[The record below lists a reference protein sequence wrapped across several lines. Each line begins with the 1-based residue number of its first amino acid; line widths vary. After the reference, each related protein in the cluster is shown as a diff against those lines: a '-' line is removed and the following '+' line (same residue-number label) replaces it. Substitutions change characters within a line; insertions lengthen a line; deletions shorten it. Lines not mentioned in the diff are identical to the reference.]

1 MKLDRHHT
9 QDCRE
14 PAVVGQEVDGAG
26 GRSNADLFHG
36 EFHQAWAADL
46 QQPMPFKVSNFR
58 IRVGGWMSGDAAF
71 AAKPFGVHSH
81 GSRKDVVFSVSPVLI
96 HFRALLL
103 LGRVTAGV
111 VCVAR
116 SLERLVF
123 RLGGG
128 PVDRQR
134 HLGGGGE
141 RDAIPKVHFVNPDV
155 NFSTAE
161 LRQGLCDGGLNLFS
175 RMFL

>member
-1 MKLDRHHT
+1 MKLDRHHP

-14 PAVVGQEVDGAG
+14 PAVICQEVNGAG
-26 GRSNADLFHG
+26 GCSNAHRFPWPFLILRP
-36 EFHQAWAADL
+36 ADL
-46 QQPMPFKVSNFR
+46 QKPVPFQVSDFR
-58 IRVGGWMSGDAAF
+58 IGVFGGMAADSVLADEPVRVRRHGGC
-71 AAKPFGVHSH
+71 
-81 GSRKDVVFSVSPVLI
+81 KDVVFPVSPVLI
-96 HFRALLL
+96 HFRTLLL
-103 LGRVTAGV
+103 LGRVTAGL